1 MLEDQVA
8 AKKQW
13 ILLVWILLVIYEDI
27 KSKYRGVILVS
38 LYCNILCNSFTS
50 NLPTENICYR
60 IWCTPRFPYQMKF
73 TSNTMGGTSGAG
85 TTANL
90 CRNTWVFCGVHVAKS
105 WVFSVVFGRS
115 LFVILFLFV
124 IILSVHLLFVIILS
138 VLLRFM
144 ASDYSFGVFKLFF
157 LVYRCL
163 FFIVLSLYRLPFFD

>member
-8 AKKQW
+8 AKKRW

-38 LYCNILCNSFTS
+38 LYCNILCISFTS
-50 NLPTENICYR
+50 NLPTEHICYR
-60 IWCTPRFPYQMKF
+60 IWCTPRFSYQMKF

-105 WVFSVVFGRS
+105 
-115 LFVILFLFV
+115 
-124 IILSVHLLFVIILS
+124 
-138 VLLRFM
+138 
-144 ASDYSFGVFKLFF
+144 
-157 LVYRCL
+157 
-163 FFIVLSLYRLPFFD
+163 

>member
-1 MLEDQVA
+1 
-8 AKKQW
+8 
-13 ILLVWILLVIYEDI
+13 
-27 KSKYRGVILVS
+27 
-38 LYCNILCNSFTS
+38 LYCNILCISFTS

-105 WVFSVVFGRS
+105 WVFSVVFCRS
-115 LFVILFLFV
+115 LFVILFLLAIV
-124 IILSVHLLFVIILS
+124 SS
-138 VLLRFM
+138 VLLRLM